1 MSDETKN
8 HTNEGKGKEKD
19 RKRREKSDGCTP
31 TFSWQHWRL
40 MLFEQRKLL
49 DGRGLFGSN
58 LFKNSAKNSSNNIA
72 TSLRVC

>member
-31 TFSWQHWRL
+31 TFSWQHWRCCLNKESCL
-40 MLFEQRKLL
+40 MVEVYLAVMFLKIRLKIAVIILL
-49 DGRGLFGSN
+49 PL
-58 LFKNSAKNSSNNIA
+58 
-72 TSLRVC
+72 